1 MIPFWQD
8 VCDRIFVTYF
18 HRMLRFGWEMESFA
32 VSWFHDVAQLLQV
45 EGLPCYLGHVDA
57 AI

>member
-1 MIPFWQD
+1 MTD
-8 VCDRIFVTYF
+8 FVTYF

-32 VSWFHDVAQLLQV
+32 VSWFHNVAQLMQV

-57 AI
+57 AICYASLHFPD